1 MKTTTPSPFP
11 LLSKLFLSFKKEMK
25 SRSIFLSSSGQS
37 PASEVDTMIRESR
50 RLSRP
55 RGLPEV
61 MAPPTQRSTSTPPS
75 SKMFS
80 ISSTGSSMESPTL
93 PQPAFRSNSGPGHHL
108 PPHGVGGHPPP
119 GARSM
124 SPRMFRPPP
133 GMRGPP
139 PPWAARG
146 FRPPFDPRFS
156 PRGLPRRHMGPRPPP
171 RHRPPGIHLRAS

>member
-1 MKTTTPSPFP
+1 MKN
-11 LLSKLFLSFKKEMK
+11 
-25 SRSIFLSSSGQS
+25 RSIFSSSGQS
-37 PASEVDTMIRESR
+37 PSDVDTMIRESR

-61 MAPPTQRSTSTPPS
+61 MAQPTQRSTSTPPS

-80 ISSTGSSMESPTL
+80 ISSAGSSMESPTMS
-93 PQPAFRSNSGPGHHL
+93 QPACRSNSSGPGVPSGHHL
-108 PPHGVGGHPPP
+108 PPHGV
-119 GARSM
+119 RSM

-171 RHRPPGIHLRAS
+171 RHRPPGIPLRAS

>member
-1 MKTTTPSPFP
+1 MTTRPFP
-11 LLSKLFLSFKKEMK
+11 YPQQSKLFFH
-25 SRSIFLSSSGQS
+25 SIDEGIQICFFRSGQS
-37 PASEVDTMIRESR
+37 PSEVESVRESR

-55 RGLPEV
+55 RGLPEA
-61 MAPPTQRSTSTPPS
+61 MAPPTARSTSTPPS

-80 ISSTGSSMESPTL
+80 VGSAGSSMESPTL
-93 PQPAFRSNSGPGHHL
+93 SQSAYRSNSGGPVGHPGHHF
-108 PPHGVGGHPPP
+108 PPPQGAGGHPI

-171 RHRPPGIHLRAS
+171 RHRPPGKKSRVP